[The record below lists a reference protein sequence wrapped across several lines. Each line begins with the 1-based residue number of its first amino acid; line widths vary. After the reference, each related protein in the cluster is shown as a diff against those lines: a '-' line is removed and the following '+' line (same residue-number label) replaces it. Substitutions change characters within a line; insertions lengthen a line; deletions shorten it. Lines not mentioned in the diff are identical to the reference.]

1 MRIIFLDIDGV
12 LNSWASF
19 YKITT
24 EKLQLLNSLIEQTGA
39 KIVISSSWR
48 IGSEDVKDFIEKNFK
63 KSNFRLDNFKDVTN
77 HECIE
82 NIFYND
88 NIIGLTDTFG
98 PSRGD
103 EIKRWLDN
111 HSDDVESYVIF
122 DDDTDMLDEQLEH
135 LVQTDTYYGITDREI
150 HLATLI
156 LTNQFVP
163 NKIRLNRELYYRYR
177 KQLDREKLDNE

>member
-1 MRIIFLDIDGV
+1 MKVIFLDIDGV
-12 LNSWASF
+12 LNSWATG

-24 EKLQLLNSLIEQTGA
+24 KKLQLLNNLIEQTGA

-48 IGSEDVKDFIEKNFK
+48 IGSKDVKEFLDKNFSK
-63 KSNFRLDNFKDVTN
+63 CTFRLDNFKDATN

-88 NIIGLTDTFG
+88 NIIDLTDTFG

-111 HSDDVESYVIF
+111 HEDIESYVII
-122 DDDTDMLDEQLEH
+122 DDSIDMLDEQLEH
-135 LVQTDTYYGITDREI
+135 LVQTDTYYGITDREV
-150 HLATLI
+150 HLACLI
-156 LTNQFVP
+156 LKNKCIP
-163 NKIRLNRELYYRYR
+163 NKVRLNNELYFRYR
-177 KQLDREKLDNE
+177 KKLEGLI

>member
-12 LNSWASF
+12 LNSWASY

-24 EKLQLLNSLIEQTGA
+24 EKLQLLNKLIEDTGA

-48 IGSEDVKDFIEKNFK
+48 VGSKDVKDFLDKNF
-63 KSNFRLDNFKDVTN
+63 SNRTFRLDNFKDATN
-77 HECIE
+77 RECIE

-88 NIIGLTDTFG
+88 NIIDLTDTFG

-111 HSDDVESYVIF
+111 HFDEVESYVIL

-135 LVQTDTYYGITDREI
+135 LVQTDTYYGITNREV

-156 LTNQFVP
+156 LCNQFVP
-163 NKIRLNRELYYRYR
+163 NKIRLNNELYYRYR
-177 KQLDREKLDNE
+177 KQLDSGNV

>member
-24 EKLQLLNSLIEQTGA
+24 KKLQLLNDLIEQTGA

-48 IGSEDVKDFIEKNFK
+48 IGSNNVKEFLDKNFS
-63 KSNFRLDNFKDVTN
+63 KSIFRLDTFKDITN
-77 HECIE
+77 QECIS
-82 NIFYND
+82 NIFYNNTID
-88 NIIGLTDTFG
+88 LIDTFG

-111 HSDDVESYVIF
+111 HSDDVESYVIL
-122 DDDTDMLDEQLEH
+122 DDDTDVLDEQLEH
-135 LVQTDTYYGITDREI
+135 LVQTDTYFGLTDREI

-156 LTNQFVP
+156 LTKQFVP
-163 NKIRLNRELYYRYR
+163 NKIRLNNELYYRYR
-177 KQLDREKLDNE
+177 KYLDDN

>member
-1 MRIIFLDIDGV
+1 MKVIFLDIDGV
-12 LNSWASF
+12 LNSWSTG

-24 EKLQLLNSLIEQTGA
+24 KKLQLLNYILEATGA

-48 IGSEDVKDFIEKNFK
+48 IGSKDVNDFIDKNFNNRK
-63 KSNFRLDNFKDVTN
+63 FRLDSFKDITN
-77 HECIE
+77 REVID
-82 NIFYND
+82 NIFYKSTID
-88 NIIGLTDTFG
+88 LTDTFG

-111 HSDDVESYVIF
+111 HSDEVESYVIF

-135 LVQTDTYYGITDREI
+135 LVQTDTYYGITDREV

-163 NKIRLNRELYYRYR
+163 NKIRLNHELYYRYR
-177 KQLDREKLDNE
+177 KQLDSGNV

>member
-24 EKLQLLNSLIEQTGA
+24 EKLQLLNDLIEQTGA

-48 IGSEDVKDFIEKNFK
+48 IGSKDVTDFLDKNF
-63 KSNFRLDNFKDVTN
+63 SNNRSFRLDNPNQELID
-77 HECIE
+77 
-82 NIFYND
+82 NIFYKNT
-88 NIIGLTDTFG
+88 IGLTDTFG
-98 PSRGD
+98 PNRGD

-111 HSDDVESYVIF
+111 HSDDIESYVIL

-135 LVQTDTYYGITDREI
+135 LVQTDTYYGITNREV

-156 LTNQFVP
+156 LCNQFVP
-163 NKIRLNRELYYRYR
+163 NKIRLNNELYYRYR
-177 KQLDREKLDNE
+177 KNLDNA

>member
-12 LNSWASF
+12 LNSWVTG

-24 EKLQLLNSLIEQTGA
+24 KKLQLLNSILEATCA

-48 IGSEDVKDFIEKNFK
+48 VGSKDVKEFLEKNFK
-63 KSNFRLDNFKDVTN
+63 KDDFRLDNFNDATN
-77 HECIE
+77 RECIE

-88 NIIGLTDTFG
+88 KIIDLTDTFG

-111 HSDDVESYVIF
+111 HIDDVESYVIL

-135 LVQTDTYYGITDREI
+135 LVQTDTYFGLTDREV

-156 LTNQFVP
+156 LTKQFVP
-163 NKIRLNRELYYRYR
+163 NKIRLNHELYYRYR
-177 KQLDREKLDNE
+177 KYLDNGEI

>member
-12 LNSWASF
+12 LNSWSTG

-24 EKLQLLNSLIEQTGA
+24 KKLQLLNSILEDTGA

-48 IGSEDVKDFIEKNFK
+48 IGSKDVKEFLDKNFSK
-63 KSNFRLDNFKDVTN
+63 RTFRLDNFKDATN
-77 HECIE
+77 RECIE

-88 NIIGLTDTFG
+88 KIIDLTDTFG

-111 HSDDVESYVIF
+111 HSDDVESYVIL
-122 DDDTDMLDEQLEH
+122 DDDSDMLDEQLEH
-135 LVQTDTYYGITDREI
+135 LVQTDTYFGLTDREV

-156 LTNQFVP
+156 LTKQFVP
-163 NKIRLNRELYYRYR
+163 NKIRLNHELYYRYR
-177 KQLDREKLDNE
+177 KYLDCEKLDSE

>member
-1 MRIIFLDIDGV
+1 MKVIFLDIDGV
-12 LNSWASF
+12 LNSWSTG

-24 EKLQLLNSLIEQTGA
+24 EKLQLLNNLIEQTGA

-48 IGSEDVKDFIEKNFK
+48 IGSKDVKDFLDKNFSK
-63 KSNFRLDNFKDVTN
+63 CTFRLDNFKDVANQEYIT
-77 HECIE
+77 

-111 HSDDVESYVIF
+111 HSDDVESYVIL

-135 LVQTDTYYGITDREI
+135 LVQTDTYYGITDREV
-150 HLATLI
+150 HLASLI
-156 LTNQFVP
+156 LNKQFVP
-163 NKIRLNRELYYRYR
+163 NKIRLNHELYYRYR
-177 KQLDREKLDNE
+177 KELDNN

>member
-12 LNSWASF
+12 LNSWSTV

-24 EKLQLLNSLIEQTGA
+24 KKLQLLNDLIEQTGA

-48 IGSEDVKDFIEKNFK
+48 IGSNDVKEFLDKNFAK
-63 KSNFRLDNFKDVTN
+63 NRNFRLDNPNQELID
-77 HECIE
+77 
-82 NIFYND
+82 NIFYKNT
-88 NIIGLTDTFG
+88 IGLTDTFG
-98 PSRGD
+98 PNRGA
-103 EIKRWLDN
+103 EIKRWLDIYC
-111 HSDDVESYVIF
+111 DDVESYVIF

-150 HLATLI
+150 HLALLI

-163 NKIRLNRELYYRYR
+163 NIIRLNSELYYRYR
-177 KQLDREKLDNE
+177 KKLDSD

>member
-12 LNSWASF
+12 LNSWTTG

-24 EKLQLLNSLIEQTGA
+24 KKLQLLNDLIEQTGA

-48 IGSEDVKDFIEKNFK
+48 IGSEDVNDFLDKNFAK
-63 KSNFRLDNFKDVTN
+63 KRNFRLDNFKDATN
-77 HECIE
+77 RECIE

-111 HSDDVESYVIF
+111 HSDEVESYVIF
-122 DDDTDMLDEQLEH
+122 DDDSDMLDEQLEH
-135 LVQTDTYYGITDREI
+135 LVQTDTYYGITDREV

-163 NKIRLNRELYYRYR
+163 NKIRLNHELYYRYR
-177 KQLDREKLDNE
+177 KQLDSREI

>member
-19 YKITT
+19 YRITT
-24 EKLQLLNSLIEQTGA
+24 EKLQLLNDLIEQTGA

-48 IGSEDVKDFIEKNFK
+48 IGSKDVNDFIDKNFDNRK
-63 KSNFRLDNFKDVTN
+63 FRLDNFKDVLN
-77 HECIE
+77 KELID
-82 NIFYND
+82 NIFYNN

-98 PSRGD
+98 PTRGD

-111 HSDDVESYVIF
+111 HVDEVESYVIF

-135 LVQTDTYYGITDREI
+135 LVQTDTYYGITNREV
-150 HLATLI
+150 HLASLI
-156 LTNQFVP
+156 LCNQFVP
-163 NKIRLNRELYYRYR
+163 NKIRLNNELYYRYR
-177 KQLDREKLDNE
+177 KELDNK

>member
-48 IGSEDVKDFIEKNFK
+48 IGSEDVKDFVEKNFK
-63 KSNFRLDNFKDVTN
+63 KSNFRLDNFKDATN
-77 HECIE
+77 QECIS

-122 DDDTDMLDEQLEH
+122 DDDSDMLDEQLEH

-163 NKIRLNRELYYRYR
+163 NKIRLNHELYYRYR
-177 KQLDREKLDNE
+177 KQLDNGQI

>member
-12 LNSWASF
+12 LNSWASC

-48 IGSEDVKDFIEKNFK
+48 IGSKDVKDFIEKNFK

-77 HECIE
+77 RECIE

-103 EIKRWLDN
+103 EIKRWLDIYC
-111 HSDDVESYVIF
+111 DDVESYVIF
-122 DDDTDMLDEQLEH
+122 DDETNMLDEQLEH

-163 NKIRLNRELYYRYR
+163 NKIRLNCELYYRYR
-177 KQLDREKLDNE
+177 KQLDCEKLDSE

>member
-12 LNSWASF
+12 LNSWSAG

-24 EKLQLLNSLIEQTGA
+24 KKLQLLNNLIEQTGA

-48 IGSEDVKDFIEKNFK
+48 IGSKDVKEFLEKNFK
-63 KSNFRLDNFKDVTN
+63 KDDFRLDNFKDATN
-77 HECIE
+77 RECIE

-111 HSDDVESYVIF
+111 HIDDVESYVIL
-122 DDDTDMLDEQLEH
+122 DDDSDMLDEQLEH
-135 LVQTDTYYGITDREI
+135 LVQTDTYFGLTDREV

-163 NKIRLNRELYYRYR
+163 NKIRLNHELYYRYR
-177 KQLDREKLDNE
+177 KQLDSGNV

>member
-48 IGSEDVKDFIEKNFK
+48 IGSEDVKDFVEKNFK
-63 KSNFRLDNFKDVTN
+63 KSNFRLDNFKDTTN
-77 HECIE
+77 RECIE

-122 DDDTDMLDEQLEH
+122 DDDSDMLDEQLEH

-177 KQLDREKLDNE
+177 KQLDREKLDSE

>member
-1 MRIIFLDIDGV
+1 MKIIFLDIDGV
-12 LNSWASF
+12 LNSWATL

-24 EKLQLLNSLIEQTGA
+24 EKLQLLNNLIELTGA

-48 IGSEDVKDFIEKNFK
+48 IGSEDVNDFLDKNF
-63 KSNFRLDNFKDVTN
+63 SNKYTSRLDNPNQKLID
-77 HECIE
+77 
-82 NIFYND
+82 NIFYKNT
-88 NIIGLTDTFG
+88 IGLTDTFG

-135 LVQTDTYYGITDREI
+135 LVQTDTYYGLTDREV
-150 HLATLI
+150 HLACLI
-156 LTNQFVP
+156 LKNKCIP
-163 NKIRLNRELYYRYR
+163 NKIRLNNELYYKYR
-177 KQLDREKLDNE
+177 KKLEGLI